1 MEGAHLGKAGELD
14 IIELDRASYYQAQV
28 KVAGRARAFHP
39 AENKMD
45 FVLAGTQ
52 TDRVMET
59 FGGGRD
65 RLITV
70 HLCTDECGQLETG
83 LTEKD
88 VGKEKMKKKKK
99 ERSLEKGQKT
109 ARAVFSNTC
118 LDPNVSRRKRLIKKA
133 RKLRQ
138 KSEKKRGPISSGEE
152 DSSAATSTEEEG
164 TEDEGPLFEETRHE
178 RFPGALTLQAI
189 ENMREHLMSVR
200 GDLYS
205 SSKE

>member
-1 MEGAHLGKAGELD
+1 
-14 IIELDRASYYQAQV
+14 
-28 KVAGRARAFHP
+28 
-39 AENKMD
+39 MD

-83 LTEKD
+83 LTEKE

-138 KSEKKRGPISSGEE
+138 KSEKKRGTNQLRRG
-152 DSSAATSTEEEG
+152 G
-164 TEDEGPLFEETRHE
+164 LE
-178 RFPGALTLQAI
+178 RSNIYRG
-189 ENMREHLMSVR
+189 R
-200 GDLYS
+200 GDGGRGTSLRGDQA
-205 SSKE
+205 